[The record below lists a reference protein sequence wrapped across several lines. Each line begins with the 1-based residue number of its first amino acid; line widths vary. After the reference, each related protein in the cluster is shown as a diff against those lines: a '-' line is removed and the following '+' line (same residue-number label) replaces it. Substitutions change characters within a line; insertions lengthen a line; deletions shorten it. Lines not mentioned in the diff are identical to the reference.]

1 MGLIVS
7 LSYLASFKAD
17 PQTLMTGCH
26 KAGAYVSGERKPAC
40 NIHEPHTV
48 KSPSI
53 LSAQPERTAVAR
65 HHCMDGMSLRIFE
78 VAGGKRENRL
88 TGTKSAL
95 KQDT

>member
-26 KAGAYVSGERKPAC
+26 KVGAYVSGERKPAC
-40 NIHEPHTV
+40 NIHVPHTV
-48 KSPSI
+48 NCHS
-53 LSAQPERTAVAR
+53 QPERTAVAR
-65 HHCMDGMSLRIFE
+65 HHCMCEMSLRIFE
-78 VAGGKRENRL
+78 VDGGKRENRL